1 MNLHPIV
8 WNKILNIEN
17 GTFSDIESVDK
28 LFYKYITE
36 IEKTEIKTEEEFTAK
51 YPELSF
57 TILLS
62 DESEFERV
70 KGGKGKKVTLAN
82 KNEYVSLA
90 KKYRIN
96 EFNIQIESIRSG
108 LINVIPENVLSLLM
122 GKELEELA
130 CGKPILNLTILKQ
143 FTEYQGYSADDPV
156 IINFWK
162 ALEEFSNEDR
172 VAYLKYVWGRTR
184 LPDPNVY
191 KFTHT
196 ITKMGSS
203 IPDKR
208 LPTATTCYFTLKLPK
223 YSTYEILK
231 EKLKYVIAN
240 CSEIDTDFT
249 VSSNEFD

>member
-1 MNLHPIV
+1 
-8 WNKILNIEN
+8 
-17 GTFSDIESVDK
+17 
-28 LFYKYITE
+28 
-36 IEKTEIKTEEEFTAK
+36 
-51 YPELSF
+51 
-57 TILLS
+57 
-62 DESEFERV
+62 
-70 KGGKGKKVTLAN
+70 
-82 KNEYVSLA
+82 
-90 KKYRIN
+90 
-96 EFNIQIESIRSG
+96 
-108 LINVIPENVLSLLM
+108 M

-130 CGKPILNLTILKQ
+130 CGKPILNLTILQQ

-172 VAYLKYVWGRTR
+172 VAYLKYAWGRTR

-240 CSEIDTDFT
+240 GSEIDTDLT
-249 VSSNEFD
+249 VSSNDVD